1 MTGPVGT
8 RIREIRTWRGVSLR
22 TAAELAGISPGYLSM
37 IETGERPLQK
47 RSVLESIAA
56 ALRVSPADLG
66 AVPVAGVLDTDVSR
80 ARGALPAVEAALT
93 EVFLGEST
101 VRPRPLPDV
110 LADLDHLRRV
120 LKPRADV
127 AGQMEAYPGLLREL
141 HALWSQDH
149 SDALLGHMA
158 WLYLD
163 VSNSAGSL
171 GANSTAGLAVAH
183 MREVTARLDDPL
195 WAGLSAYGR
204 ALGLGA
210 AGLRERAREVSLV
223 ALDGLDPS
231 AGDPHRQIAGSL
243 HLTAA
248 LSSAATG
255 DGDQVTT
262 HVAEART
269 LAESGD
275 DPDGTGWAGL
285 CFSRTNVGI
294 WETSLALELGDP
306 GRTLDVARRTRPE
319 DHPSWSRQGA
329 FHGDV
334 ARALATDRKSRGR
347 AVQALVRAEALAPVR
362 TRSNVWLRETAR
374 DLLRQVKRDS
384 SEGRELRSVAH
395 RMGLAA

>member
-1 MTGPVGT
+1 MAGHIGT
-8 RIREIRTWRGVSLR
+8 RIREVRTWRGVSLR

-47 RSVLESIAA
+47 RAVLESIAS
-56 ALRVSPADLG
+56 ALRVTPADLG
-66 AVPVAGVLDTDVSR
+66 AVPMAGVLDTDVGR
-80 ARGALPAVEAALT
+80 ARGALPAVESALT

-101 VRPRPLPDV
+101 VQPRPLPEV

-141 HALWSQDH
+141 HALWSLAPSDH
-149 SDALLGHMA
+149 LLGHLA

-171 GANSTAGLAVAH
+171 GANSTAGLAVMH
-183 MREVTARLDDPL
+183 LREVTARLDDPL
-195 WAGLSAYGR
+195 WTGLSAYGR

-210 AGLRERAREVSLV
+210 AGLRDRAREVSLA
-223 ALDGLDPS
+223 ALDTLDPS
-231 AGDPHRQIAGSL
+231 AGDSHRQMAGCL

-248 LSSAATG
+248 LSSAAAG
-255 DGDQVTT
+255 DGDRAAT

-269 LAESGD
+269 LAEAGD
-275 DPDGTGWAGL
+275 DPVGTGWAGL

-294 WETSLALELGDP
+294 WETSLALEVGDP
-306 GRTLDVARRTRPE
+306 GQALDVARRIRPE

-334 ARALATDRKSRGR
+334 ARALATDRKSRGG

-384 SEGRELRSVAH
+384 TEGRELRAVAQ
-395 RMGLAA
+395 RMSLAA